1 MPCLVVSCVDFQPGL
16 RTIGGPA
23 FAFVPASPS
32 VHALHHAASPSF
44 LSLLFLRARLKVPGP
59 PDRSRPSIPAQPQ
72 LKSQDA
78 TWTRCLGPTQRYTFL
93 LDSHDISVGHFL
105 PPLRFYL
112 QPPAMSE
119 SSMAS
124 AISLADE
131 IDGLLARYL
140 HLLDVYTQLKQDLS
154 TLQASVGRSQRRRC
168 IATSRTNL
176 VVQVHQHLA
185 RANFSAERGIRYGQD
200 LYDERMQA
208 SRLCSIT
215 PTASAVDF
223 AVCQPPRGPQTEA
236 NPADIDGD
244 APLPNR
250 KKDPIR
256 MFGILTPQSLRVA
269 QSDAIKA
276 VEDIIPKLLSTD
288 AEMKEVEIKIR
299 RGRKRK
305 AKAEA
310 AEAKQTMEE
319 QRAPLMT

>member
-1 MPCLVVSCVDFQPGL
+1 
-16 RTIGGPA
+16 
-23 FAFVPASPS
+23 
-32 VHALHHAASPSF
+32 
-44 LSLLFLRARLKVPGP
+44 
-59 PDRSRPSIPAQPQ
+59 
-72 LKSQDA
+72 
-78 TWTRCLGPTQRYTFL
+78 
-93 LDSHDISVGHFL
+93 
-105 PPLRFYL
+105 
-112 QPPAMSE
+112 MSE

-124 AISLADE
+124 AISLSDE

-168 IATSRTNL
+168 MATSRTNL

-223 AVCQPPRGPQTEA
+223 AVCQPPQGAQTEA
-236 NPADIDGD
+236 NPADRD
-244 APLPNR
+244 APLPNPQ
-250 KKDPIR
+250 KDPIR

-269 QSDAIKA
+269 QSEAIKA
-276 VEDIIPKLLSTD
+276 VEDIIPKILSTD

-299 RGRKRK
+299 RGRKHK

-310 AEAKQTMEE
+310 AEVKQAMEE